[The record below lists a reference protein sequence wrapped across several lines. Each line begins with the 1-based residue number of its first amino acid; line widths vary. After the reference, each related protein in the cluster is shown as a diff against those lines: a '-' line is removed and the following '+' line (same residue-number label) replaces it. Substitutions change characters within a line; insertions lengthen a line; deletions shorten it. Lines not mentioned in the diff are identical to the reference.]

1 MTKEEVKALYK
12 NKCIPKIKEEFDRNG
27 IVLFVAYMD
36 AWNDLL
42 DLLFEQDHIEE
53 EQYDEWYLE
62 SEF

>member
-1 MTKEEVKALYK
+1 MTKEEVKTLYRDK
-12 NKCIPKIKEEFDRNG
+12 YIPEVKKEFDKDG

-42 DLLFEQDHIEE
+42 DLLFEHDKIVE

-62 SEF
+62 SEN